1 MWTTPGCLLDW
12 HGLQARRPDQRD
24 AIDALE
30 WLVIPATAVLC
41 ETHESYVRIGF
52 DRPPVNAFTVETLV
66 ELSDAVEAFAEDA
79 RPLVLVGT
87 GGVFSAGFDIKQD
100 VNMETA
106 TEHASRCLMAIQAH
120 PTPIIAAVEG
130 AAVGL
135 GLLIATSADILV
147 VSRAARL
154 RMPEV
159 TLGITSDVAPLRRYL
174 PDPWI
179 RRMCLLGNVFSAE
192 DLHLDSAGAI
202 VCDPGRAEE
211 TAFSLLAAMAAI
223 DADFLKLTKRGLDR

>member
-1 MWTTPGCLLDW
+1 
-12 HGLQARRPDQRD
+12 
-24 AIDALE
+24 
-30 WLVIPATAVLC
+30 VIPATAVRC
-41 ETHESYVRIGF
+41 DTNESYVRIGF

-66 ELSDAVEAFAEDA
+66 QLCDVIEAFAADA

-87 GGVFSAGFDIKQD
+87 GGVFSAGFDTKQD
-100 VNMETA
+100 VSVETA
-106 TEHASRCLMAIQAH
+106 VEHASRCLMAIQAH

-179 RRMCLLGNVFSAE
+179 RRMCLLGDVISAE
-192 DLHLDSAGAI
+192 DLHLDNAGAI

-211 TAFSLLAAMAAI
+211 TATSLLVAMTAI
-223 DADFLKLTKRGLDR
+223 DADFLKRTKRGLYR